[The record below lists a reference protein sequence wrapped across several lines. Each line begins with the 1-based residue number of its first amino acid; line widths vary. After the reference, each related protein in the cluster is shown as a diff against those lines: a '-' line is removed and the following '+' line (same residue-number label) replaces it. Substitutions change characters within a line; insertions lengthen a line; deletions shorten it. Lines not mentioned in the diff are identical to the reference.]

1 MPMPIDVQLTFKDG
15 STEMHT
21 IPLSLMYGSKMPET
35 AMHTNTHEEWKWT
48 HPTYTFE
55 FKHKLTDLKQ
65 AEIDPTKRL
74 ADVEATNNSLQL
86 NW

>member
-1 MPMPIDVQLTFKDG
+1 MPMPIDVQLTFKDS

-21 IPLSLMYGSKMPET
+21 IPLNLTFGNKSPET
-35 AMHTNTHEEWKWT
+35 TMNTTTHDEWKWT

-55 FKHKLTDLKQ
+55 FKHNLTDLKEV
-65 AEIDPTKRL
+65 EIDPTKRL
-74 ADVEATNNSLQL
+74 ADIDAGNNILQL